1 MYNYSI
7 MPLDTDHIDEICE
20 DIREQ
25 YEKGIAT
32 CALFKMTLVPEGN
45 PPVDKAKIFCEKYDL
60 FSKRL
65 SEMGLSCGILVQATI
80 GHGWV
85 LSELFPFTQYTNLN
99 NGKKQNTVCPD
110 DDDFCEHIKDAFA
123 TIAKSKPSVIMVDD
137 DFRLIFRGGKGCA
150 CERHMKKFNSLSG
163 ENLTREELYNAL
175 LKRDKKSREYTDIFV
190 KTQFDSLLKAARA
203 MREGID
209 SVDPTIPGNFCNCGS
224 NPEVSAEI
232 AKILAGK
239 GNPVMVRINNGKYL
253 HSSGREITEVFYR
266 AAAQIEKLKDT
277 ADVFLDEPDTCPQN
291 RYSTSARLL
300 HAHMAGSILEG
311 TAGAKHWITR
321 LSTYEPES
329 GKKYRETLAK
339 YRRFYEALEKIY
351 PTLSYFGCRI
361 PLTTKSYFDLCD
373 EMWISENENW
383 SRKVLERLGLPLYF
397 SSKSGGAVFMEGKDT
412 LKKFSDDEIKE
423 FFKGTFVVAS
433 DVAKQLIDRGFGKYL
448 GVDVREWCGKTI
460 RAEIVEAS
468 GKSMVPQL
476 ASKELVI
483 NDEKVRAITH
493 VCYTLAGKAPEKL
506 FPGCTMYKNSL
517 GGTSIVFCGSPDTVW
532 GLGAPFSMLNESRK
546 AQFVSMLSQTG
557 DIPVY
562 CVGDDEIYLKAARCT
577 SGELFCAIFNLSLD
591 PLDEIVLHVDKD
603 YTSVKYLTCDGKKE
617 ALPFRKDGNLLVI
630 EKTAGTL
637 EPVMLFI
644 E

>member
-137 DFRLIFRGGKGCA
+137 DFRLIFRAGKGCA

-190 KTQFDSLLKAARA
+190 KTQFESLLKAARA

-321 LSTYEPES
+321 LSTYEPEC
-329 GKKYRETLAK
+329 GIKYRETLAK
-339 YRRFYEALEKIY
+339 
-351 PTLSYFGCRI
+351 
-361 PLTTKSYFDLCD
+361 
-373 EMWISENENW
+373 
-383 SRKVLERLGLPLYF
+383 
-397 SSKSGGAVFMEGKDT
+397 
-412 LKKFSDDEIKE
+412 
-423 FFKGTFVVAS
+423 
-433 DVAKQLIDRGFGKYL
+433 
-448 GVDVREWCGKTI
+448 
-460 RAEIVEAS
+460 
-468 GKSMVPQL
+468 
-476 ASKELVI
+476 
-483 NDEKVRAITH
+483 
-493 VCYTLAGKAPEKL
+493 
-506 FPGCTMYKNSL
+506 
-517 GGTSIVFCGSPDTVW
+517 
-532 GLGAPFSMLNESRK
+532 
-546 AQFVSMLSQTG
+546 
-557 DIPVY
+557 
-562 CVGDDEIYLKAARCT
+562 
-577 SGELFCAIFNLSLD
+577 
-591 PLDEIVLHVDKD
+591 
-603 YTSVKYLTCDGKKE
+603 
-617 ALPFRKDGNLLVI
+617 
-630 EKTAGTL
+630 
-637 EPVMLFI
+637 
-644 E
+644 